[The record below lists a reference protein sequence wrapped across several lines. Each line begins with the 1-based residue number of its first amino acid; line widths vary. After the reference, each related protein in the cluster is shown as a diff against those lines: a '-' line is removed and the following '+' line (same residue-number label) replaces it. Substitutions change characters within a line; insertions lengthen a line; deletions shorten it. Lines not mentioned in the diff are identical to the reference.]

1 MYTVGLDVGS
11 TTIKAV
17 VLDEENNIV
26 YKSYQRHRAL
36 IKEKASMMLRAV
48 SDFLPIDKKN
58 VRLAITG
65 SAGMGMAER
74 FAIPFVQ
81 EVIATQIAVESYP
94 KTIDAVVE
102 LGGEDAKVLFLTGGV
117 EVRMNGSCAGGTGA
131 FIDQMA
137 ILLDVSLEEL
147 NDLAKKHTRIYP
159 IASRCGVFAK
169 TDIQP
174 LLNQGAAKE
183 DIAASIFHA
192 VVNQTI
198 GGLAQGRDFSGRI
211 MFLGGPLTF
220 MPALQESFVEVLG
233 LDADNAVF
241 PENAQYYVAL
251 GAAYYA
257 KREKETDLAELLQRL
272 ADAGE
277 EKAYESHLEPLFKD
291 KAEYNEFCARHAKA
305 TVTELPLAGYDK
317 PVTIGIDSGS
327 TTVKVAVVGEKGEL
341 LYSVYR
347 DNNGMAVEIVKEA
360 LAEIYK
366 INPNIKI
373 KACAST
379 GYGEELVKTA
389 FRLDYGVVE
398 TVAHLT
404 AAQKFMPEVE
414 FLIDIGGQDIKCF
427 KIKQGAIDSI
437 FLNEACSSGCGSF
450 ISTFA
455 TSMGY
460 GVEDFANLGL
470 FAEAPVDL
478 GSRCTVFMN
487 SSVKQAQKEG
497 VSIEDISAGLSVS
510 VVKNALYKV
519 IRANSKDDLGK
530 KIVVQ
535 GGTFLNDAILRAFE
549 KEVEVEV
556 VRPTISGLMGA
567 YGAALYAKGGSVE
580 KSNVLSA
587 EEVAS
592 FRHTSSS
599 RVCQYCGNHCQ
610 LAINTFGD
618 ERELISGNRC
628 ERPLNNGVIVH
639 KEVFNAYQHKL
650 SLIAK
655 CGAKKDAPRGN
666 IALPM
671 GLNMYENWHFW
682 YAFWTNLGFNV
693 VRSPFGSREIYLK
706 GQHTVPSD
714 TICYPAKLMHGHIE
728 YLLAKGETRIFY
740 PCLPYNFDEHI
751 SDNHYNCP
759 VVAYYPEVL
768 SANMKTLKDVDFMYD
783 YFGLHNR
790 KYFTKA
796 MREYLTKFGITS
808 KKEVEAAVE
817 AAYSAQDHYRREL
830 MEYGQKAIEYAQKE
844 NLPII
849 VLAGRP
855 YHIDPEINHGIDK
868 MIAEFGAVVISEDCL
883 PLEHEKKRRGVLNQW
898 TYHARLYNAADYV
911 SSHDNMYL
919 VQLVSFGCGLDAVT
933 TDEVRDILE
942 RNHQLYTQIKIDE
955 INNLGAV
962 RIRLRSL
969 FAAMERKK

>member
-36 IKEKASMMLRAV
+36 IKEKASMMLREV

-58 VRLAITG
+58 IRLAITG

-404 AAQKFMPEVE
+404 AA
-414 FLIDIGGQDIKCF
+414 
-427 KIKQGAIDSI
+427 
-437 FLNEACSSGCGSF
+437 
-450 ISTFA
+450 
-455 TSMGY
+455 
-460 GVEDFANLGL
+460 
-470 FAEAPVDL
+470 
-478 GSRCTVFMN
+478 
-487 SSVKQAQKEG
+487 
-497 VSIEDISAGLSVS
+497 
-510 VVKNALYKV
+510 
-519 IRANSKDDLGK
+519 
-530 KIVVQ
+530 
-535 GGTFLNDAILRAFE
+535 
-549 KEVEVEV
+549 
-556 VRPTISGLMGA
+556 
-567 YGAALYAKGGSVE
+567 
-580 KSNVLSA
+580 
-587 EEVAS
+587 
-592 FRHTSSS
+592 
-599 RVCQYCGNHCQ
+599 
-610 LAINTFGD
+610 
-618 ERELISGNRC
+618 
-628 ERPLNNGVIVH
+628 
-639 KEVFNAYQHKL
+639 
-650 SLIAK
+650 
-655 CGAKKDAPRGN
+655 
-666 IALPM
+666 
-671 GLNMYENWHFW
+671 
-682 YAFWTNLGFNV
+682 
-693 VRSPFGSREIYLK
+693 REIY
-706 GQHTVPSD
+706 
-714 TICYPAKLMHGHIE
+714 A
-728 YLLAKGETRIFY
+728 
-740 PCLPYNFDEHI
+740 
-751 SDNHYNCP
+751 
-759 VVAYYPEVL
+759 
-768 SANMKTLKDVDFMYD
+768 
-783 YFGLHNR
+783 
-790 KYFTKA
+790 
-796 MREYLTKFGITS
+796 
-808 KKEVEAAVE
+808 
-817 AAYSAQDHYRREL
+817 
-830 MEYGQKAIEYAQKE
+830 
-844 NLPII
+844 
-849 VLAGRP
+849 
-855 YHIDPEINHGIDK
+855 
-868 MIAEFGAVVISEDCL
+868 
-883 PLEHEKKRRGVLNQW
+883 RG
-898 TYHARLYNAADYV
+898 
-911 SSHDNMYL
+911 
-919 VQLVSFGCGLDAVT
+919 
-933 TDEVRDILE
+933 
-942 RNHQLYTQIKIDE
+942 
-955 INNLGAV
+955 
-962 RIRLRSL
+962 
-969 FAAMERKK
+969 